1 MATREQKI
9 QILQA
14 LVIITEMTDTKW
26 SEATLDAVVQELA
39 AYDFNQVHKALNRV
53 RREHKGRLTLA
64 AILDFLDDGYPSADE
79 AWALV
84 ADGMTSES
92 LTIVIPE
99 IAQLAAGDAR
109 TLWVC
114 GDKYGAR
121 QAFLRMYERMKA
133 EKQSEPCRWVVEAG
147 TDKEQRDMKIKEA
160 TAQGKLDRSRA
171 LAYLPDNSTE
181 TRELLLTGQALT
193 PEQRRIGQQRTGAML
208 AMLSNKMAMK
218 DESAA

>member
-1 MATREQKI
+1 MTTREQKI

-26 SEATLDAVVQELA
+26 SEATLDAVVQELV

-64 AILDFLDDGYPSADE
+64 AILDLLDDGYPSADE

-99 IAQLAAGDAR
+99 IA
-109 TLWVC
+109 
-114 GDKYGAR
+114 
-121 QAFLRMYERMKA
+121 
-133 EKQSEPCRWVVEAG
+133 
-147 TDKEQRDMKIKEA
+147 
-160 TAQGKLDRSRA
+160 
-171 LAYLPDNSTE
+171 
-181 TRELLLTGQALT
+181 
-193 PEQRRIGQQRTGAML
+193 
-208 AMLSNKMAMK
+208 
-218 DESAA
+218 

>member
-1 MATREQKI
+1 MWTDEQKD
-9 QILQA
+9 QIA
-14 LVIITEMTDTKW
+14 KAITIICEMTDTQW
-26 SEATLDAVVQELA
+26 SVAAVKMALVDLGQYPFEAV
-39 AYDFNQVHKALNRV
+39 KSALQRV

-84 ADGMTSES
+84 ADGMTSET

-109 TLWVC
+109 TLWTC

-208 AMLSNKMAMK
+208 AMLADKMAMS
-218 DESAA
+218 DELR